1 MFHTPELSFT
11 GFDYQSATE
20 IGKIRRNLELLYKTA
35 AGTCP
40 GDRNFG
46 LDQSFESYPLDVAQ
60 NLFALEAIEKTEIYE
75 KRAEI
80 LDISF
85 GQAEDGNLIP
95 YIIVGQKDEGEME
108 EDEDGEGWETDG

>member
-1 MFHTPELSFT
+1 MFQTPELSFM
-11 GFDYQSATE
+11 GFDYISATE
-20 IGKIRRNLELLYKTA
+20 IGKMKRNLELLFSTA

-46 LDQSFESYPLDVAQ
+46 LDQSFESCPLDVAQ

-75 KRAEI
+75 KGAEI

-95 YIIVGQKDEGEME
+95 YIIVGQKDAEDME
-108 EDEDGEGWETDG
+108 EDADGGETDG